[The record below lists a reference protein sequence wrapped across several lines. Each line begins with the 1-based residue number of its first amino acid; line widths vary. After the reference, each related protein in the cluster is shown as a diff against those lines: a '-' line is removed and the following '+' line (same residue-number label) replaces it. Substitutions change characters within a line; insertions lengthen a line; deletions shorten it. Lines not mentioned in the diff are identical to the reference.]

1 MMSKKLHFK
10 TNTLLKDLVGKDL
23 INDDNIAIVELVKNS
38 YDANSRSVSVIFDG
52 FFDEITDHERSKI
65 VISDSGI
72 GMNEVD
78 IRDKWLNIAYS
89 EKRNESQKTG
99 SYLAGNKGVGRFS
112 CDRLGSRLDMFTR
125 QSNGELLY
133 LKINWKDFE
142 VDDQKDLT
150 IQKIDVYLSRV
161 DDNFVK
167 DVSGIKMPTKGTI
180 LVISELR
187 NKWRRDKI
195 LDLKVH
201 LEKFINPNQLFQKS
215 RFKVHLLASDIEHLD
230 KNKEYHNRVN
240 GEIENLIFEN
250 LKFNSTYIES
260 TIDKTGK
267 SIETKLYH
275 DGKLVFRITELNS
288 KYDTLKNIRIV
299 LYYLNPYK
307 KAYFKRQTGVRL
319 VDFGSV
325 FLFLNGFRVS
335 PYGDRGNDWLGID
348 NRKAQGTSRY
358 LGTRDVVGRAEIL
371 GGEEDFKPVSSREGL
386 KNTDAFVNL
395 KEKFILDVLRRLE
408 RFVVDGLDWDS
419 IPNADREAV
428 RKEEGLDWNSTPEKY
443 IQSWDKKKRRISLSI
458 MSLIGATRENVKR
471 FWFNPEL
478 LEGVYEQRSQ
488 EVSKLISD
496 VSGFDDDVVDGSLS
510 QNLKKIA
517 QIITEKNEAVKEAKT
532 EAKIL
537 RDDKEKQRK
546 KIKKLE
552 KEADSYQQQSLFL
565 QSVSTLSEKQ
575 LLGFHH
581 QICLDSSIIENHI
594 LKLSRVLRSKGIP
607 IDVIQNLE
615 KISKANKRIMATA
628 QYATKANFKSGTRK
642 DVTDIPSYFEQYIDN
657 VAKDFIA
664 SGVNIEVKNC
674 VREAFE
680 IKIKRIELSILI
692 DNLIS
697 NADKAEAKNLVIDIS
712 NISDN
717 DLKISFIDDGKGLDE
732 LVSRSVF
739 DLGVTTTSGS
749 GIGLYQVKKIL
760 ESIEGEISI
769 RNNTQKGVEVEMVI
783 TR

>member
-1 MMSKKLHFK
+1 MSKKLHFK